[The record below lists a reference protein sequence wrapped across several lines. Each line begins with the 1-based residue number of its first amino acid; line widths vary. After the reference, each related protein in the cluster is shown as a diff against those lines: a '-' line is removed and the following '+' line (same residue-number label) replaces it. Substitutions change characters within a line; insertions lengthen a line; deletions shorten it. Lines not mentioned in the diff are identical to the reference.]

1 MFHSRRQVIKWDGRH
16 QTICVRKTEKKISNS
31 RFNSPESFSV
41 SLSVSQTIFFYIANF
56 VEGFACAENLI
67 ANLLV
72 SQLSGFAHTD
82 DETLFLTNPN
92 NYRSIK
98 QNLKR
103 CQAKGKEILRND
115 AKVNSPRRADI

>member
-41 SLSVSQTIFFYIANF
+41 SLSVSQTIFFISPILWKVLRA
-56 VEGFACAENLI
+56 LKI
-67 ANLLV
+67 L
-72 SQLSGFAHTD
+72 SQICCDTKLSGFAHTD